1 MKKVLLNLVL
11 VFSLFGLLGCGGP
24 NKDPKVAEEIVTIV
38 QQIVDYYNV
47 PKNEIKITYGT
58 DPMTMTKK
66 EQELAKNIKIEVIDV
81 LSVDDFID
89 YRIKEL
95 EKVYKK
101 REEQRGNDPFYVSK
115 TLPTK
120 EELKEKYK
128 KRNIESFYK
137 YSVQAD
143 VVVFEDEIIM
153 NGVPD
158 LEAGRKMINIEADS
172 LKEENLSNLKYE
184 TVEAFGYVGYVSENK
199 QLIFISTGIPG
210 VLGGEGINQYSVL
223 YNSLYDFL
231 RARWKNITIKN

>member
-11 VFSLFGLLGCGGP
+11 VFSLFCLLGCGGP
-24 NKDPKVAEEIVTIV
+24 SKDPKVAEEIVTIV

-47 PKNEIKITYGT
+47 PKDEIKITYGT
-58 DPMTMTKK
+58 DPMTKK

-115 TLPTK
+115 ALPTK

-128 KRNIESFYK
+128 NRNIESFYK

-158 LEAGRKMINIEADS
+158 LKAGRKMINIEADS

-184 TVEAFGYVGYVSENK
+184 TVEAFGYVGYVPENK

>member
-11 VFSLFGLLGCGGP
+11 VFSLFCLLGCGGP

-47 PKNEIKITYGT
+47 PKDEIKITYGT

-115 TLPTK
+115 ALPTK

-128 KRNIESFYK
+128 NRNIESFYK

-153 NGVPD
+153 NGVH
-158 LEAGRKMINIEADS
+158 
-172 LKEENLSNLKYE
+172 
-184 TVEAFGYVGYVSENK
+184 
-199 QLIFISTGIPG
+199 Q
-210 VLGGEGINQYSVL
+210 
-223 YNSLYDFL
+223 
-231 RARWKNITIKN
+231 